1 MKINPMYSLKSLGG
15 KSIIISENTMHLDG
29 ILTLNDTAEF
39 IWHKIEEGAETE
51 EIVSLLADECNVLP
65 DDIRTEVYGF
75 INKLKTAGIIE

>member
-1 MKINPMYSLKSLGG
+1 
-15 KSIIISENTMHLDG
+15 MHLDG

-39 IWHKIEEGAETE
+39 IWQKIEEGAETE
-51 EIVSLLADECNVLP
+51 EIVSHLADECNVLP